1 MNVTSQF
8 PLNNAQQLQQWLQ
21 GALPQYT
28 YTTRANM
35 VLVGNGSATGVLI
48 KASGNN
54 ASLVWAFPSMGVQL
68 VLTLLIVLSGILPGL
83 LLFLIVWLAVKGGVD
98 EIKQNI
104 AGVLQGGAM
113 AGPPQGYAQQGYG
126 APPQQGHPQQG
137 YPQQGY
143 PQQGYPQQQGS
154 GAPPQPQQGYP
165 QQQQQQGYG
174 APPQG
179 YPPQGGGGYGPPG
192 GYGQG

>member
-1 MNVTSQF
+1 VNVTSQF

-35 VLVGNGSATGVLI
+35 VLVGKGSATGVLI
-48 KASGNN
+48 KPSRNG

-83 LLFLIVWLAVKGGVD
+83 LLFLIVWLVVKGGVD

-104 AGVLQGGAM
+104 AGVLQGGGAM
-113 AGPPQGYAQQGYG
+113 AGAQQGYG
-126 APPQQGHPQQG
+126 APPQQG
-137 YPQQGY
+137 
-143 PQQGYPQQQGS
+143 YPQQQGY
-154 GAPPQPQQGYP
+154 GAPPQPQQGYGAPP
-165 QQQQQQGYG
+165 QQGYPQQQGYG

-192 GYGQG
+192 GYGHG